1 MRDGKEYAENV
12 SVDANNLIFLIL
24 PDVLFPVYGRVLKLS
39 WGREGEVAFYLFY
52 NYTVPHT
59 GLACVQT
66 LLPLTKKKS
75 FFTKGASVHR
85 LTRDQYS
92 PNKVNKD

>member
-1 MRDGKEYAENV
+1 MRDGKEFAENV

-39 WGREGEVAFYLFY
+39 RGREGEVAFHLFY

-59 GLACVQT
+59 GLACVLT
-66 LLPLTKKKS
+66 PLPLTK
-75 FFTKGASVHR
+75 
-85 LTRDQYS
+85 
-92 PNKVNKD
+92 

>member
-39 WGREGEVAFYLFY
+39 WGREGEVAFHLFY

-59 GLACVQT
+59 GLACVLT
-66 LLPLTKKKS
+66 LLPLTKKNP
-75 FFTKGASVHR
+75 FYKGGVCTRANTGSVE
-85 LTRDQYS
+85 
-92 PNKVNKD
+92 PE